1 LDHRIS
7 YTCTHSAHTGVSGGS
22 PLKKISL
29 LGSTGSIGTQTLDIV
44 DQHPDKFQI
53 IALSAGSNIELLKQQ
68 IDKYSP
74 KLVSVS
80 TKALSEQ
87 LRDFVPASVQ
97 IVYGEQGLIEV
108 ATVDEADVVV
118 TAIMGS
124 RGLPATIAAIQAG
137 KHIGLANKETL
148 VTAGHIVMALAKEKG
163 VKVLPIDSEHS
174 AIFQCLNGENVKQ
187 AERIILTAS
196 GGSFRDFTR
205 EQLRDVTVEQALK
218 HPNWSMGA
226 KITIDSATMAN
237 KGLEVIEAHWLFDMS
252 YDQVDVVIHPESI
265 IHSYVEFVDGS
276 VIAQLG
282 LPDMRVPIQYALTY
296 PDRIRNSTERLNL
309 SQIGQLNF
317 RPMDFARYP
326 MLRLAFEC
334 GKAGLS
340 APTVYNA
347 ANEVAVERFLKGEL
361 SFLGIEHV
369 VETVLSKHNSCK
381 VDTIEAIVAV
391 DQEARAIAL
400 SI

>member
-1 LDHRIS
+1 M
-7 YTCTHSAHTGVSGGS
+7 
-22 PLKKISL
+22 KKIAL

-44 DQHPDKFQI
+44 DQHQDHFAVV
-53 IALSAGSNIELLKQQ
+53 ALSAGNNIELLQQQ
-68 IDKYSP
+68 IEKFSP
-74 KLVSVS
+74 KLVSVA
-80 TKALSEQ
+80 TKELADQLALLVSKP
-87 LRDFVPASVQ
+87 VK

-108 ATVDEADVVV
+108 AVIEEADIVV

-124 RGLPATIAAIQAG
+124 RGLPATLAAIEAG

-148 VTAGHIVMALAKEKG
+148 VTAGHIVMERARAHG
-163 VKVLPIDSEHS
+163 VQILPIDSEHS
-174 AIFQCLNGENVKQ
+174 AIFQSLNGESRQKI
-187 AERIILTAS
+187 ERLTLTAS
-196 GGSFRDFTR
+196 GGSFRDYTR
-205 EQLRDVTVEQALK
+205 EQLTNVTVEQALK

-237 KGLEVIEAHWLFDMS
+237 KGLEVIEAHWLFDVS

-265 IHSYVEFVDGS
+265 IHSYVEFVDRS

-282 LPDMRVPIQYALTY
+282 MPDMRVPIQYALTY
-296 PDRIRNSTERLNL
+296 PERMTNNTERLSL
-309 SQIGQLNF
+309 AKIGQLNF
-317 RPMDFARYP
+317 RPMDVVRYP

-347 ANEVAVERFLKGEL
+347 ANEVAVDRFLKKEI
-361 SFLGIEHV
+361 SFLDIERV
-369 VETVLSKHNSCK
+369 VEQTLSRHVEGK

-391 DQEARAIAL
+391 DQEARAVAAVI
-400 SI
+400 